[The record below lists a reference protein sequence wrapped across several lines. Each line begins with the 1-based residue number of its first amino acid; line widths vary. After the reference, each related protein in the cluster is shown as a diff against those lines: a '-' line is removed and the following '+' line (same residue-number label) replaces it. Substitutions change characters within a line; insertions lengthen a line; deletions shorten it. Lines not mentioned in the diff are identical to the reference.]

1 MIRYEKRL
9 RPILECIGLLEH
21 YVNQNL
27 ELKQVDSLSDEQ
39 NAYLKEWYSLIDE
52 AGTIMKTQFPQEA
65 YLFRNLNKQGNSSLI
80 RVIVQTSSEEKTS
93 NGLKNEFQTIRTFYQ
108 NDPCAFLRK
117 IVTSGKEI
125 SKEDVREEDL
135 PMLLD
140 EILYEDDI
148 KWKIWKIHSQLNQY
162 LDKIEQ
168 IISSIMPLYEKH
180 IKVYDTLLK
189 VYLEDITYT
198 NESKDCFTYICD
210 SLNVHFHEVQ
220 DVHVIPVL
228 SDVNEIT
235 FMFNE
240 KAHKEDK
247 DILFVFWGIVL
258 IRKMLHEEDSITKE
272 QMCATLKLI
281 SDPSKFDILT
291 FISNKKAYGAQIA
304 NELNLSTPT
313 ISYHMQ
319 ALMNAQLVT
328 FEKDNQRLYY
338 HLNKPYLKRF
348 LQHVE
353 KTLLKE

>member
-21 YVNQNL
+21 YVNQDL
-27 ELKQVDSLSDEQ
+27 ELKHVDSLSTEQ
-39 NAYLKEWYSLIDE
+39 NDDLKEWYSLIEE
-52 AGTIMKTQFPQEA
+52 AGKMMEVQFPQEA
-65 YLFRNLNKQGNSSLI
+65 YLFRNLNKQGNSSLV
-80 RVIVQTSSEEKTS
+80 RAIVQTSSEEETSSDTKKT
-93 NGLKNEFQTIRTFYQ
+93 FHAIRSFYKK
-108 NDPCAFLRK
+108 DPYAFLRK

-125 SKEDVREEDL
+125 YKEDINEEDL
-135 PMLLD
+135 PALLD
-140 EILYEDDI
+140 EVLYEDDI
-148 KWKIWKIHSQLNQY
+148 KWKIWKIHSQLETY
-162 LDKIEQ
+162 LDKIEMM
-168 IISSIMPLYEKH
+168 ISSIMQLYEKH
-180 IKVYDTLLK
+180 IKVYERLLN

-198 NESKDCFTYICD
+198 NKTKDCFTYICD

-220 DVHVIPVL
+220 EVVVIPVL

-240 KAHKEDK
+240 KIHKEDK

-258 IRKMLHEEDSITKE
+258 IRKMLHEEDNITKE
-272 QMCATLKLI
+272 QMCSTLKLL

-291 FISNKKAYGAQIA
+291 FISHKKAYGAQIA

-338 HLNKPYLKRF
+338 HLNREYLKGF
-348 LQHVE
+348 LQQVE
-353 KTLLKE
+353 KTLLNE